1 MRPKF
6 KQLNFMPF
14 TALGLSTALQKAL
27 LEQKMTKPTP
37 IQAAAIPVILEG
49 KDVLGIAQ
57 TGSGKTASFVLPVLT
72 NLQKNTVLKNRQVK
86 VLVVVPT
93 RELAIQV
100 NEVFWQFN
108 KVLPER
114 VKSLAVH
121 GGVSINPQMKA
132 LQNTHILVATPGR
145 LIELVE
151 SNAVSLADVNTLI
164 LDEAD
169 KLLNKGFKEELT
181 KILQMLP
188 KNRQNLL
195 FSATLSKD
203 VANIQ
208 EILLKNPTVV
218 KIEPPENYIELIT
231 QSAWLVTDEK
241 KGPMLRYLIREKNM
255 EQVLVFTSSVYKA
268 NNVVDKLKKN
278 GVIARAIHSKK
289 SQGARTEALH
299 LFKTGKLSVL
309 VTTDL
314 LSRGIDIEFLPYVI
328 NYELPRSPKDYIHRI
343 GRTGRAENAGEAI
356 SLLTEEDLHHF
367 KVIQKKMK
375 KWVDLS
381 YAKELD
387 LRGY

>member
-1 MRPKF
+1 
-6 KQLNFMPF
+6 MPF
-14 TALGLSTALQKAL
+14 TALGLPAAFQKVLA
-27 LEQKMTKPTP
+27 EQNITKPTP
-37 IQAAAIPVILEG
+37 IQEAAIPIVLTE

-57 TGSGKTASFVLPVLT
+57 TGSGKTVSFVLPVLT
-72 NLQKNTVLKNRQVK
+72 NLQKDTRLRNRQVK

-93 RELAIQV
+93 RELAVQI

-114 VKSLAVH
+114 VKSLAVY

-151 SNAVSLADVNTLI
+151 SNAVSLRDVQTLI

-169 KLLNKGFKEELT
+169 KLLNKGFKDELH
-181 KILQMLP
+181 KILSFLP
-188 KNRQNLL
+188 KKRQNLL

-208 EILLKNPTVV
+208 DILLNNPTIV
-218 KIEPPENYIELIT
+218 KIEPPENHIDLIT
-231 QSAWLVTDEK
+231 QSAWLVTDER
-241 KGPMLRYLIREKNM
+241 KGPLLRYLIREQNM

-278 GVIARAIHSKK
+278 GVMAMAIHSKK

-299 LFKTGKLSVL
+299 LFKTGKLDVL

-314 LSRGIDIEFLPYVI
+314 LSRGIDIEFLPHVI

-356 SLLTEEDLHHF
+356 SLVTEADLHHF

-375 KWVDLS
+375 KWVNLS

-387 LRGY
+387 LQGY